1 MKQSNSACA
10 LLTVLVLVL
19 AGREVQRTFL
29 PSSIIPLRGV
39 SADEL
44 ADVLDLDA
52 WSFTLPQEIKSEQS
66 KVTLNWYRFDG
77 PGRDEE
83 GVLINTDCTFY
94 VNKSDAGSALRLLI
108 QKTEKD
114 TYKVWMRGPGFL
126 SGNGLKNPYTDR
138 ELVGWS
144 TDPSAGWDE
153 DLYKFSSN
161 PSAESGQARE
171 YWALRA
177 SFEESTPEQEAEFLK
192 MIEGSQKDN

>member
-1 MKQSNSACA
+1 MKQSNSACI

-29 PSSIIPLRGV
+29 PSSITPLRGV
-39 SADEL
+39 SVNEL

-52 WSFTLPQEIKSEQS
+52 WSFTLPQEIKSERAE
-66 KVTLNWYRFDG
+66 VTLNWYLKDDWG
-77 PGRDEE
+77 DEE

-94 VNKSDAGSALRLLI
+94 INKSDAGSALRLLI

-126 SGNGLKNPYTDR
+126 FGNGLKNPYTDR
-138 ELVGWS
+138 ELVGLS

-153 DLYKFSSN
+153 DLITFSSN
-161 PSAESGQARE
+161 PKAESGQARE

-177 SFEESTPEQEAEFLK
+177 SFEESTPEQEAEFEK
-192 MIEGSQKDN
+192 MIEDSQKDN

>member
-1 MKQSNSACA
+1 MKQSNSACI

-29 PSSIIPLRGV
+29 PSSITPLRGV
-39 SADEL
+39 SVNEL

-52 WSFTLPQEIKSEQS
+52 WSFTLPQEIKSERAE
-66 KVTLNWYRFDG
+66 VTLNWYLKDDWG
-77 PGRDEE
+77 DEE

-94 VNKSDAGSALRLLI
+94 INKSDAGSALRLLI

-126 SGNGLKNPYTDR
+126 FGNGLKNPYTDR
-138 ELVGWS
+138 ELVGLS

-153 DLYKFSSN
+153 DLITFSSN

-177 SFEESTPEQEAEFLK
+177 SFEESTPEQEAEFEK
-192 MIEGSQKDN
+192 MIEDSQKDN